1 MNESPISTS
10 EYNSYYQTY
19 IDKVN
24 SGISVVESLKKNLDV
39 VVSFYLSIPKAK
51 HDFSYAEGKWTVKDV
66 LLHVIDTE
74 RIFAYRALRIARF
87 DKTALP
93 GYEEDDYVLTAGA
106 QNRSLESLVEEY
118 IAVRQATITLF
129 GSFSS
134 EALLQIGEASGF
146 PISVR
151 AIGFIIVGHDY
162 HHAQIIKERYL

>member
-1 MNESPISTS
+1 MNESLISKS

-39 VVSFYLSIPKAK
+39 VVSFYSGIPKAK

-87 DKTALP
+87 DGTALP
-93 GYEEDDYVLTAGA
+93 GFEHNDYVEAASANHRTFT
-106 QNRSLESLVEEY
+106 SLVEEY
-118 IAVRQATITLF
+118 KSVREATITLF
-129 GSFSS
+129 SSFSS

-151 AIGFIIVGHDY
+151 AIGFIIVGHDH